1 MKEGEGVEV
10 LYRRVKNNDR
20 DQLFVL
26 ATKLATSFNLNSI
39 DFTNVFYLLIKDNNV
54 DLIVAEKEQ
63 ELIDYVLILHHSA
76 FYANGMIRRVAEGTR
91 VSKRRFLI

>member
-1 MKEGEGVEV
+1 MKEGESGEV

-39 DFTNVFYLLIKDNNV
+39 DFTNVFDSLIKDNNV
-54 DLIVAEKEQ
+54 VLIVAEKEQ
-63 ELIDYVLILHHSA
+63 ELIVMYLYSTIQHS
-76 FYANGMIRRVAEGTR
+76 MLTE
-91 VSKRRFLI
+91 